1 MRDIRIGQFM
11 FALGFAGLGVLSI
24 FSTDFPYTWEPV
36 PAWVPGRAVL
46 AVLSGVLLLGGAV
59 GLMVRRIAAPTA
71 LALTAF
77 LLGWV
82 LVLQAP
88 RAAQAPGNIGMWLGV
103 AEGTVLF
110 TGGWAL
116 FAWLSEMADSVRT
129 GWMGWM
135 LSERGLAIARMLFGF
150 ACLALGTSHFVYAK
164 FTADMIPAWIP
175 AHLFFAY
182 FTGVGH
188 IAAGLGVLCGVVPR
202 LAVTMEAIMISLFV
216 LLLHIPAAIAQ
227 PGSRLNWTMVFIA
240 TALAGGVWNL
250 AGILRG
256 TAWVWTRRTAAQER
270 PRLVMVQPPG
280 HI

>member
-1 MRDIRIGQFM
+1 MREIRVGQIM

-24 FSTDFPYTWEPV
+24 FSADFPYTWEPV

-46 AVLSGVLLLGGAV
+46 AVLSGVLLLAGAI

-103 AEGTVLF
+103 AESIVLLI
-110 TGGWAL
+110 GGWAL
-116 FAWLSEMADSVRT
+116 FASLSEMARSVHT

-135 LSERGLAIARMLFGF
+135 VSERGLAIARMLFGL
-150 ACLALGTSHFVYAK
+150 ACLVLGTSHFVYTEA
-164 FTADMIPAWIP
+164 TAGMIPAWIP
-175 AHLFFAY
+175 SHTFFAY
-182 FTGVGH
+182 FTGVAH
-188 IAAGLGVLCGVVPR
+188 IATGMAVLCGVVPR
-202 LAVTMEAIMISLFV
+202 LAVTMESLMISLFV
-216 LLLHIPAAIAQ
+216 LLLHLPAAIAQ
-227 PGSRLNWTMVFIA
+227 PDSRLNWTMVFIA

-250 AGILRG
+250 AGTLRG
-256 TAWVWTRRTAAQER
+256 MAWVWRRWTSNREQPQLE
-270 PRLVMVQPPG
+270 LVQPSRRF
-280 HI
+280 

>member
-1 MRDIRIGQFM
+1 
-11 FALGFAGLGVLSI
+11 
-24 FSTDFPYTWEPV
+24 
-36 PAWVPGRAVL
+36 
-46 AVLSGVLLLGGAV
+46 
-59 GLMVRRIAAPTA
+59 
-71 LALTAF
+71 
-77 LLGWV
+77 
-82 LVLQAP
+82 
-88 RAAQAPGNIGMWLGV
+88 MWLGV